1 MTLICFIHC
10 IPQEQRFKSYHNHLE
25 LCLRE
30 IGDIV
35 GAIRDPVRSLFKSHI
50 NNVMQALQPGLT
62 TLAWNSMNIDAFL
75 HQIHTGWIHCFI
87 LYFSSFKL

>member
-1 MTLICFIHC
+1 MNMLPISTFA
-10 IPQEQRFKSYHNHLE
+10 QEQRFKSYHNHLE

-30 IGDIV
+30 ISDIV
-35 GAIRDPVRSLFKSHI
+35 GAIRDPVRPLFKTHI

-75 HQIHTGWIHCFI
+75 HQVHSGENYN
-87 LYFSSFKL
+87 L